1 VTAVER
7 LYQRWGWWRFV
18 LLSVVFW
25 VALWPVGVGWLIVAA
40 IRRHRRLDKSPA
52 ARAARRIHRFLS
64 WYPAQWRARYGPE
77 LEQLLHDTIDSGH
90 GGVRLT
96 LNMMRESAAAHRS
109 MSMGSTIGALCW
121 SLCWI
126 PLVPQ
131 GVVPVILKLTHAPT
145 RSWFLA
151 TYLPGS
157 LQWLTIA
164 AMLGIGLS
172 MLVAATRLLPV
183 HSWKAAS
190 NPTR

>member
-1 VTAVER
+1 VTPVER

-18 LLSVVFW
+18 LVSVVFG
-25 VALWPVGVGWLIVAA
+25 VLLWPVCVGWLLVAA
-40 IRRHRRLDKSPA
+40 SRRYRGLDKSPA
-52 ARAARRIHRFLS
+52 ARTARRIDRFLS
-64 WYPAQWRARYGPE
+64 WYPAQWRARYGQE

-96 LNMMRESAAAHRS
+96 LNMVRESAAAHRTS
-109 MSMGSTIGALCW
+109 TGSTVGALCW

-131 GVVPVILKLTHAPT
+131 GVVPFILKLTHAPT

-157 LQWLTIA
+157 LQWPTIA

-172 MLVAATRLLPV
+172 MLLTAARLSPV
-183 HSWKAAS
+183 HSSKAPPS
-190 NPTR
+190 PSR